1 MEKEK
6 TKSFEDLL
14 KRLQKISD
22 LLDSNTI
29 GLEESVKLYEEGVLL
44 TKLCYEKLSEASIK
58 VTELKG
64 DLERSIKIDVQQD

>member
-14 KRLQKISD
+14 KRLQKISEM
-22 LLDSNTI
+22 LDSNTL
-29 GLEESVKLYEEGVLL
+29 GLDESVTLYEEGVLL
-44 TKLCYEKLSEASIK
+44 TKLCYEKLSTASIK